1 MGEAAERLDLEGGDL
16 MTRRFVPCVILLSAA
31 VGAALAL
38 APRAAAQTRV
48 TGGVRGKV
56 VDEQSA
62 GVPDVKID
70 MEYLGE
76 SRQKITKTQ
85 QTDKKGGFVRMGLAE
100 GRWKFTFSKEGFKTY
115 VMEMD
120 ISLGGFSESPDVVL
134 HSGASTGTPAA
145 AAGQPVAAVLPP
157 RPESNKAGETYNK
170 AVEAAQAG
178 RYDEAEPMLKEIL
191 AQFPD
196 LAPAHYNLGYV
207 YQKKKD
213 WKAAE
218 AEYQRVTELEPAKS
232 DAFLAL
238 AAVRELDGRTQEAA
252 EGLLAAA
259 PGFAQDARFQYV
271 LGLTCMNAGK
281 NAEAEAAL
289 KKAAELD
296 PANPEPYFQLATI
309 AVGSNH
315 VPEAVGLLE
324 KYLAMS
330 GQVPANVETAKGLLG
345 ALKKK

>member
-1 MGEAAERLDLEGGDL
+1 
-16 MTRRFVPCVILLSAA
+16 MTRRLVRYLTA
-31 VGAALAL
+31 VSVGGAAAMLL
-38 APRAAAQTRV
+38 TMPAAAQTKV

-56 VDEQSA
+56 VDEQGA

-70 MEYLGE
+70 MDFLGE
-76 SRQKITKTQ
+76 SRVKIAKTQ
-85 QTDKKGGFVRMGLAE
+85 QTDKKGGFVRMGMAE
-100 GRWKFTFSKEGFKTY
+100 GKWKFTFTKEGFKTY
-115 VMEMD
+115 VMETD
-120 ISLGGFSESPDVVL
+120 ISLGGFSEVPDVIL
-134 HSGASTGTPAA
+134 HRGNTSASAA
-145 AAGQPVAAVLPP
+145 PEGQPVAAVLPP
-157 RPESNKAGETYNK
+157 TPESNKAGETYTK

-191 AQFPD
+191 VQFPA

-218 AEYQRVTELEPAKS
+218 AEYQRVTELEPTKS

-238 AAVRELDGRTQEAA
+238 AAVRELDGRMQEAA
-252 EGLLAAA
+252 EGVLAAA
-259 PGFAQDARFQYV
+259 PAFTQDAKFQFAAGV
-271 LGLTCMNAGK
+271 MCLNAGK
-281 NAEAEAAL
+281 SAEAEAQF

-296 PANPEPYFQLATI
+296 PANPEPYFHLATI
-309 AVGSNH
+309 AVGANR

-324 KYLAMS
+324 KYVGMS
-330 GQVPANVETAKGLLG
+330 GQVPANLETAKGLLG

>member
-1 MGEAAERLDLEGGDL
+1 
-16 MTRRFVPCVILLSAA
+16 MTRQLARCLTAVWVAGAA
-31 VGAALAL
+31 VVLL
-38 APRAAAQTRV
+38 APPAGAQTKV

-56 VDEQSA
+56 VDEQGA

-70 MEYLGE
+70 MDFLGE
-76 SRQKITKTQ
+76 SRVKIAKTQ
-85 QTDKKGGFVRMGLAE
+85 QTDKKGGFVRMGMAE
-100 GRWKFTFSKEGFKTY
+100 GKWKFTFTKEGFKTY
-115 VMEMD
+115 VMETD
-120 ISLGGFSESPDVVL
+120 ISLGGFSEVPDVVI
-134 HSGASTGTPAA
+134 HHGNASASAA
-145 AAGQPVAAVLPP
+145 PEGKPVAAVLPP
-157 RPESNKAGETYNK
+157 TPESNKAGETYTK

-207 YQKKKD
+207 YRQKKD

-218 AEYQRVTELEPAKS
+218 AEFQKVTELEPTKS
-232 DAFLAL
+232 DAVLAL
-238 AAVRELDGRTQEAA
+238 AAVRELDGRTQEAV
-252 EGLLAAA
+252 EGLVAAA
-259 PGFAQDARFQYV
+259 PGFAQDARFQYA
-271 LGLTCMNAGK
+271 LGITSLNAGK
-281 NAEAEAAL
+281 SVEAEAAL

-296 PANPEPYFQLATI
+296 PANPEPYFHLATI
-309 AVGSNH
+309 AVGANR

-330 GQVPANVETAKGLLG
+330 GQVPANLETAKGLLG

>member
-1 MGEAAERLDLEGGDL
+1 
-16 MTRRFVPCVILLSAA
+16 MTRRFVRYETLLAA
-31 VGAALAL
+31 GMGAALLL
-38 APRAAAQTRV
+38 APPAGAQTKV
-48 TGGVRGKV
+48 TGGVRGRV
-56 VDEQSA
+56 IDEQGA

-100 GRWKFTFSKEGFKTY
+100 GRWKFTFTREGFKTY
-115 VMEMD
+115 AMEMAL
-120 ISLGGFSESPDVVL
+120 SLGGFSAAPDIVL
-134 HSGASTGTPAA
+134 THGASAPAA

-157 RPESNKAGETYNK
+157 TPESNKAGETYTK

-178 RYDEAEPMLKEIL
+178 RYDEAEPMLKQIL
-191 AQFPD
+191 VQFPN

-218 AEYQRVTELEPAKS
+218 AEYQRVTELEPTKS

-252 EGLLAAA
+252 EGVLAAA
-259 PGFAQDARFQYV
+259 ASFQQDAKFQYA
-271 LGLTCMNAGK
+271 LGITCMNAGK
-281 NAEAEAAL
+281 GAEAEAAF

-296 PANPEPYFQLATI
+296 PTNPEPYFYLATI
-309 AVGSNH
+309 AVGSNR

-330 GQVPANVETAKGLLG
+330 GQVPANVETAKGLLA
-345 ALKKK
+345 ALKKR

>member
-1 MGEAAERLDLEGGDL
+1 
-16 MTRRFVPCVILLSAA
+16 MTRQLGYLTSLALA
-31 VGAALAL
+31 VGAALLLVPTAG
-38 APRAAAQTRV
+38 AQTKV

-56 VDEQSA
+56 VDEQGA

-100 GRWKFTFSKEGFKTY
+100 GRWKFTFAREGFKTY
-115 VMEMD
+115 VMEMEL
-120 ISLGGFSESPDVVL
+120 SLGGFSEAPDIVL
-134 HSGASTGTPAA
+134 HAGSSAGAA
-145 AAGQPVAAVLPP
+145 AGAGQPVAAVLPP
-157 RPESNKAGETYNK
+157 TPESNKAGENYTK

-178 RYDEAEPMLKEIL
+178 RYDEAEPMLKEIVT
-191 AQFPD
+191 QYPT

-218 AEYQRVTELEPAKS
+218 AEYQRVTELEPTKS

-238 AAVRELDGRTQEAA
+238 AAVRELDGRTQEAV
-252 EGLLAAA
+252 EGVLATA
-259 PGFAQDARFQYV
+259 PSFAQDAKFQYA
-271 LGLTCMNAGK
+271 LGVMCLNAGK
-281 NAEAEAAL
+281 SAEAGAAF
-289 KKAAELD
+289 KKAVELD
-296 PANPEPYFQLATI
+296 PANPEPYFHLATI
-309 AVGSNH
+309 AVGANR

-330 GQVPANVETAKGLLG
+330 GQVPANVETAKALLA

>member
-1 MGEAAERLDLEGGDL
+1 
-16 MTRRFVPCVILLSAA
+16 MTRQCVRYLSVLSVA
-31 VGAALAL
+31 VGTAIVL
-38 APRAAAQTRV
+38 APSAGAQTRV

-56 VDEQSA
+56 VDEQGA
-62 GVPDVKID
+62 GVPDVKVD
-70 MEYLGE
+70 MEFLGE
-76 SRQKITKTQ
+76 SRQKIAKTQ
-85 QTDKKGGFVRMGLAE
+85 QTDKKGGFVRMGLAD
-100 GRWKFTFSKEGFKTY
+100 GRWKFTFNKEGFKTY

-134 HSGASTGTPAA
+134 HPGGSAAASGPAA
-145 AAGQPVAAVLPP
+145 SGQPVAAVLPP
-157 RPESNKAGETYNK
+157 TPESNKAGENYTK

-191 AQFPD
+191 VQFPN

-207 YQKKKD
+207 YQRKKD

-218 AEYQRVTELEPAKS
+218 AEYQRVTELEPGKS

-238 AAVRELDGRTQEAA
+238 AAVRELDGRMQEAA
-252 EGLLAAA
+252 EGVIAAA
-259 PGFAQDARFQYV
+259 PSFAQDAKFQFAAGIMC
-271 LGLTCMNAGK
+271 LNAGK

-296 PANPEPYFQLATI
+296 PANPEPYFHLATI
-309 AVGSNH
+309 AVGANR

-330 GQVPANVETAKGLLG
+330 GQAPANVGTAKGLLG

>member
-1 MGEAAERLDLEGGDL
+1 
-16 MTRRFVPCVILLSAA
+16 MTRQLARYLTAVCVG
-31 VGAALAL
+31 GAALVVL
-38 APRAAAQTRV
+38 ARPAGTQTKV

-56 VDEQSA
+56 VDEQGA

-70 MEYLGE
+70 MDFLGE
-76 SRQKITKTQ
+76 SRVKIAKTQ
-85 QTDKKGGFVRMGLAE
+85 QTDKKGGFVRMGMAE
-100 GRWKFTFSKEGFKTY
+100 GKWKFTFSKEGFKTY
-115 VMEMD
+115 VMETD
-120 ISLGGFSESPDVVL
+120 ISLGGFSEVPDVVM
-134 HSGASTGTPAA
+134 HHGSASAA
-145 AAGQPVAAVLPP
+145 SAPEGQPVAAVLPP
-157 RPESNKAGETYNK
+157 TPESNKAGEVYTK

-218 AEYQRVTELEPAKS
+218 AEYLRVTELEPTKS

-238 AAVRELDGRTQEAA
+238 AAVRELDGRMQEAA
-252 EGLLAAA
+252 DGVTAAA
-259 PGFAQDARFQYV
+259 PSFAQDAKFQFAAGIMC
-271 LGLTCMNAGK
+271 LNAGK
-281 NAEAEAAL
+281 SAEAEAAL

-296 PANPEPYFQLATI
+296 PANPEPYFHLATL
-309 AVGSNH
+309 AVGSNR
-315 VPEAVGLLE
+315 VPEAVALLE
-324 KYLAMS
+324 KYLGMS
-330 GQVPANVETAKGLLG
+330 GQVPANVETAKGLLA